1 MLKTAAADTGRVIRR
16 VMVIASFVCCA
27 LVVASFVM
35 FMRDQL
41 SGASKHQVQEITT
54 SAAATPVLTT
64 VQPHP
69 GQPRAFIDSA
79 ASTLTSPFKSIVQ
92 SDSAWVQ
99 HGVPLVFA
107 LLVYGG
113 GLGYLARFTSGLS

>member
-1 MLKTAAADTGRVIRR
+1 MLNASAADTGPVIRR
-16 VMVIASFVCCA
+16 IMVITSFVCCA

-41 SGASKHQVQEITT
+41 SGASKHQVQEIAT
-54 SAAATPVLTT
+54 SATAIAPLGT
-64 VQPHP
+64 VSGHH
-69 GQPRAFIDSA
+69 GQPRAFIDNA

-113 GLGYLARFTSGLS
+113 GLGYVARFTSGLS